1 MPLKLDESQ
10 EIPTAQTW
18 FENDGAE
25 VTFDQV
31 TEDNTFGLKMNKEI
45 VINVNGDQ
53 LVPGVHNIYFGCI
66 IPGIGK
72 IGFDFNDEVGGAQ
85 TK

>member
-1 MPLKLDESQ
+1 VPLKLDESQ
-10 EIPTAQTW
+10 EIPMARTW

-45 VINVNGDQ
+45 VINVDGDQ
-53 LVPGVHNIYFGCI
+53 LEPGDHNIYFGCI
-66 IPGIGK
+66 IRGIGN
-72 IGFDFNDEVGGAQ
+72 IGFDFNDVISSDK
-85 TK
+85 T